1 MKIQFQ
7 NKKEGAG
14 RLAADFGRL
23 PVPRLVM
30 TTNYRSHS
38 NPVRIL
44 NSCIPILLL
53 LGAGNVALAGDR
65 YVGLSGDDKNDGKT
79 QEAAWRTI
87 RHAVEQA
94 QAGDTVYI
102 KAGNYGAELMKV
114 GHSGTEDKPI
124 IFEGYREKPG
134 DRPFPNYKPGDQP
147 DPSLMPILTGEETG
161 TGIHLDH
168 KKNIQFRNIA
178 ITRYGYGLFAM
189 DCERIVLD
197 QVFSTD
203 CYKRDGYSYGVGFY
217 LIQSP
222 HSIIRDCV
230 VADASGDNIVA
241 LRSHFLLI
249 ENCRTYGTVEDKIQ
263 RPDYYIVIGDS
274 SNCVIR
280 NCLAHNLYPENGGGH
295 GIGIKD
301 QASKGRGYPWPH
313 STNNRIVNCII
324 RNAGESLYAAHEAH
338 HNEFIDCTIES
349 DWRTCSWTWMQ
360 GINLRDGAH
369 HNVFRNCRVEGSRYA
384 VVLHDTVEGPM
395 LGDGTPR
402 PQTTR
407 NNSFINCTFI
417 DAQFG
422 FEIWSTENNLF
433 KNCIFSGV
441 DAFMFQFTGTH
452 TRQNVMANCILTG
465 VKGFA
470 DPRIGGEGEFDFIS
484 STFWKNG
491 FKTPAGSGNF
501 EGDPLFANSEK
512 KDYHLKSQAGR
523 WDPSTKTWEKDE
535 VTSPCI
541 DAGEPGSSFS
551 IEPDPN
557 GGRCNVGAYGN
568 TAEASKSH
576 EGPTSKRTPLVL
588 DPTVRI
594 KYALSGTAPRA
605 EALSGTGNLHVEDFA
620 WLPDSEA
627 AGETSLK
634 LEANEGTLKI
644 HLDLAGQPAAKGWL
658 AVNVDSLCDPFTVTD
673 PDRMTT
679 PARSIGRFLL
689 FRAGKEGIWTIE
701 GLPQKGARSIPG
713 KFSCRR
719 FRVNFT
725 GGLQTDV
732 IYQHL
737 PNLKEYRFENDD
749 PDADDEAVLEVTVES
764 NPELLIVKAGGE
776 PHQNYERKG
785 DTLHIK
791 GVRPNVT
798 YRIEKLDAA
807 SLPVGK

>member
-1 MKIQFQ
+1 MA
-7 NKKEGAG
+7 NKKMNHQFIPTPNSRGHL
-14 RLAADFGRL
+14 LAR
-23 PVPRLVM
+23 V
-30 TTNYRSHS
+30 S
-38 NPVRIL
+38 NAFIA
-44 NSCIPILLL
+44 ILLL
-53 LGAGNVALAGDR
+53 MNASNITLAGTR
-65 YVGLSGDDKNDGKT
+65 YVGLTGDDKNDG
-79 QEAAWRTI
+79 QSQQNAWRTF

-94 QAGDTVYI
+94 RAGDTVFI

-134 DRPFPNYKPGDQP
+134 DRPFPDYKPGDQP
-147 DPSLMPILTGEETG
+147 DPALMPILTGEETG
-161 TGIHLDH
+161 TGIHLQN

-178 ITRYGYGLFAM
+178 ITRYGYGLFAI

-203 CYKRDGYSYGVGFY
+203 CYRKAGYSYGVGFY

-241 LRSHFLLI
+241 LRSNFLLI

-274 SNCVIR
+274 SDCVIR

-301 QASKGRGYPWPH
+301 QVAKGQGYPRPH
-313 STNNRIVNCII
+313 STNNRIVNCIV

-338 HNEFIDCTIES
+338 HNEFINCTVLS
-349 DWRTCSWTWMQ
+349 DWRNCSWTWMQ

-369 HNVFRNCRVEGSRYA
+369 HNVFRNCHVRGSRYA
-384 VVLHDTVEGPM
+384 VVLHDTVEGPT
-395 LGDGTPR
+395 LGDGKPK

-407 NNSFINCTFI
+407 NNSFINCTFS

-433 KNCIFSGV
+433 RNCIFSGV
-441 DAFMFQFTGTH
+441 DAFMFQFTGSS

-465 VKGFA
+465 VKGFD
-470 DPRIGGEGEFDFIS
+470 DPHRGGKGEFDFIS

-491 FKTPAGSGNF
+491 FKTPEGSGNF
-501 EGDPLFANSEK
+501 ESDPLFADPEK
-512 KDYHLKSQAGR
+512 NDFHLKSQSGR
-523 WDPSTKTWEKDE
+523 WVPTTKSWAKDD

-541 DAGEPGSSFS
+541 DAGDPGSTYSA
-551 IEPDPN
+551 ENEPN
-557 GGRCNVGAYGN
+557 GGRRNIGVYGN
-568 TAEASKSH
+568 TAEASKSS
-576 EGPTSKRTPLVL
+576 GIQTLKKAPVAL
-588 DPTVRI
+588 DPAVRI
-594 KYALSGTAPRA
+594 RYSLSGAAPRTKS
-605 EALSGTGNLHVEDFA
+605 LTGSGFLHAEDFV

-627 AGETSLK
+627 IGKTSVNLSK
-634 LEANEGTLKI
+634 KIDVLEVSLNHT
-644 HLDLAGQPAAKGWL
+644 GQTTAKGLL
-658 AVNVDSLCDPFTVTD
+658 AVNVDSLCDPFTVTA
-673 PDRMTT
+673 PDRTST
-679 PARSIGRFLL
+679 PSRSMGRYLL
-689 FRAGKEGIWTIE
+689 FRAEKAGVWKIE
-701 GLPQKGARSIPG
+701 GLPRKGTRSIPA

-719 FRVNFT
+719 FRVTFAR
-725 GGLQTDV
+725 GLHTDV
-732 IYQHL
+732 LYQHL
-737 PNLKEYRFENDD
+737 PHLKEYRFENDD
-749 PDADDEAVLEVTVES
+749 PDADDEAELSVTVES
-764 NPELLIVKAGGE
+764 KPAPLVVMADGE
-776 PHQNYERKG
+776 PHEDYERKG
-785 DTLHIK
+785 DTIHIK